1 MLTYIRENKKFIL
14 ILLLVWTVAIAW
26 ILPNR
31 YKLLSKVALMV
42 RPPGYDPQT
51 AEEFIEKGDSILQR
65 EVAYQDQGERIP
77 DLDLM
82 REACLYYYSLSERDT
97 VLYKPSW
104 TDSMHIWRFKDS
116 GLKEESSGEKKISSR
131 TRSREP
137 ITGGLNPGEY
147 WKTTSPVVLEA
158 LDYYKRA
165 LNFSGPDFTVPKKIE
180 RTALAVCRPEE
191 VLLAYADYVRNTEES
206 VRVVMENSKPKKP
219 FFSCNQDSGPINV
232 LTEKQNQ
239 MRVWSQIK
247 SNSFLIDPDRNI
259 KVNANDFKKALNL
272 LAFGIYKT
280 GLNSIS
286 PLEADGILE
295 KLLFF
300 ADPGTVEYD
309 ELLFKRGMLNYQLGK
324 RDPLFWNKS
333 IFYFR
338 EAAQSNLLDK
348 GSVFESR
355 LMTVRSEIRKGELDA
370 ALQELQSLESEL
382 YSIDKA
388 YRVTGAGRSDLV
400 EDRKKLLRYVLR
412 KKGRYE
418 EADELYVEE
427 DSLF

>member
-1 MLTYIRENKKFIL
+1 MLA
-14 ILLLVWTVAIAW
+14 VWVLAAAW

-31 YKLLSKVALMV
+31 YKLLSKLALMIQ
-42 RPPGYDPQT
+42 PPGYDPKT
-51 AEEFIEKGDSILQR
+51 AGEFIEKGDSILQT

-77 DLDLM
+77 DLNVM
-82 REACLYYYSLSERDT
+82 REACLYYYSLSERDS
-97 VLYKPSW
+97 VLYRPSW
-104 TDSMHIWRFKDS
+104 TDSMSVWRFKES
-116 GLKEESSGEKKISSR
+116 GMSEESGEKKLSSK
-131 TRSREP
+131 TKSRSP
-137 ITGGLNPGEY
+137 LTGSFNPGEY
-147 WKTTSPVVLEA
+147 WRITSPNVLEA
-158 LDYYKRA
+158 LDFYKRA
-165 LNFSGPDFTVPKKIE
+165 LNFSGPDFSVPKKIE
-180 RTALAVCRPEE
+180 KTALAVCRPEE
-191 VLLAYADYVRNTEES
+191 VLLAYADYIRNTEEA
-206 VRVVMENSKPKKP
+206 VRVAMEKIKKPKS
-219 FFSCNQDSGPINV
+219 FFSCGSDDQPQNV

-247 SNSFLIDPDRNI
+247 SNSFTIDSERNI

-272 LAFGIYKT
+272 LAFGIYRT

-300 ADPGTVEYD
+300 SDPGTVEYD
-309 ELLFKRGMLNYQLGK
+309 ELLMKRGLLNYQLGK
-324 RDPLFWNKS
+324 RDPTFFNKA

-338 EAAQSNLLDK
+338 EAAKSDLLDK

-355 LMTVRSEIRKGELDA
+355 LMTVRSEIRKGQLDN
-370 ALQELQSLESEL
+370 ALLELQQLETEL
-382 YSIDKA
+382 YTIDKA
-388 YRVTGAGRSDLV
+388 YRVTGSGRSDLV

>member
-1 MLTYIRENKKFIL
+1 MLTYIRENRKYVF
-14 ILLLVWTVAIAW
+14 LLLAAWVIAAAW

-31 YKLLSKVALMV
+31 YKLLSKLALMIQ
-42 RPPGYDPQT
+42 PPGYNAKT
-51 AEEFIEKGDSILQR
+51 AGEFIEKGDSILQT
-65 EVAYQDQGERIP
+65 EVTYQDQGDRIP
-77 DLDLM
+77 DLNVM
-82 REACLYYYSLSERDT
+82 REACLYYYSLSERDS
-97 VLYKPSW
+97 VLYRPSW
-104 TDSMHIWRFKDS
+104 TDSMSVWRFKES
-116 GLKEESSGEKKISSR
+116 GMSEESGEKKLSSK
-131 TRSREP
+131 TKSRSP
-137 ITGGLNPGEY
+137 LTGSFNPGEY
-147 WKTTSPVVLEA
+147 WRIVSPNVLEA

-165 LNFSGPDFTVPKKIE
+165 LNFSGPDFSVPKKIE
-180 RTALAVCRPEE
+180 KTALAVCRPEE
-191 VLLAYADYVRNTEES
+191 VLLAYADYIRNTEEA
-206 VRVVMENSKPKKP
+206 VRVVMEKVKKPKS
-219 FFSCNQDSGPINV
+219 FFSCGADDEPQNV

-247 SNSFLIDPDRNI
+247 SNSFTIDPERNI

-272 LAFGIYKT
+272 LAFGIYRT

-300 ADPGTVEYD
+300 SDPGTVEYD
-309 ELLFKRGMLNYQLGK
+309 ELLMKRGLLNYQLGK
-324 RDPLFWNKS
+324 RDPLFLNKA

-338 EAAQSNLLDK
+338 EAGKSDLLDK

-355 LMTVRSEIRKGELDA
+355 LMTVRSEIRRGQLDN
-370 ALQELQSLESEL
+370 ALLELQQLETEL
-382 YSIDKA
+382 YTIDKA
-388 YRVTGAGRSDLV
+388 YRVTGSGRSDLV

>member
-1 MLTYIRENKKFIL
+1 MLTYIRENKKL
-14 ILLLVWTVAIAW
+14 VLLLVFVWVAGAAW

-31 YKLLSKVALMV
+31 YKLLSKLALMLQ
-42 RPPGYDPQT
+42 PPGYDPKT
-51 AEEFIEKGDSILQR
+51 AEEFIEKGDSILQK

-77 DLDLM
+77 DLELM
-82 REACLYYYSLSERDT
+82 REACIYYASLSERDS

-104 TDSMHIWRFKDS
+104 TDSISIWRFKDS
-116 GLKEESSGEKKISSR
+116 GMSKDSSGEKKLSSK
-131 TRSREP
+131 TRSRNP

-147 WKTTSPVVLEA
+147 WRLTSPTVLEA

-165 LNFSGPDFTVPKKIE
+165 LNFSGPDLSVPKKIE
-180 RTALAVCRPEE
+180 KTALAVCRPEE
-191 VLLAYADYVRNTEES
+191 VLLAYADYIRNTEEA
-206 VRVVMENSKPKKP
+206 VRVTIEKEKPQRT
-219 FFSCNQDSGPINV
+219 FFSCNRQNDPANV

-247 SNSFLIDPDRNI
+247 SNSFVIDSDRKLI
-259 KVNANDFKKALNL
+259 VSANDFKKALNI

-300 ADPGTVEYD
+300 SDPGTVEYD
-309 ELLFKRGMLNYQLGK
+309 ELLMKRGMLNYQLGK
-324 RDPLFWNKS
+324 RDPLFFNKA

-338 EAAQSNLLDK
+338 EASKSSLLEK
-348 GSVFESR
+348 GSVFESG
-355 LMTVRSEIRKGELDA
+355 LMIIRALIRKDQLDS
-370 ALQELQSLESEL
+370 ALLELQQLEAEL
-382 YSIDKA
+382 YTIDKA
-388 YRVTGAGRSDLV
+388 YRVTGVGRSDLL
-400 EDRKKLLRYVLR
+400 EDRKKLLRYILR

-418 EADELYVEE
+418 EADELHVEE
-427 DSLF
+427 DPLF

>member
-1 MLTYIRENKKFIL
+1 MLTYIRENRRYVF
-14 ILLLVWTVAIAW
+14 LLLAVWVLAAAW

-31 YKLLSKVALMV
+31 YKLLSKLALMIQ
-42 RPPGYDPQT
+42 PPGYDPKT
-51 AEEFIEKGDSILQR
+51 AGEFIEKGDSILQT

-77 DLDLM
+77 DLNVM
-82 REACLYYYSLSERDT
+82 REACLYYYSLSERDS
-97 VLYKPSW
+97 VLYRPSW
-104 TDSMHIWRFKDS
+104 TDSMSVWRFKES
-116 GLKEESSGEKKISSR
+116 GMSEESGEKKLSSK
-131 TRSREP
+131 TKSRSP
-137 ITGGLNPGEY
+137 LTGSFNPGEY
-147 WKTTSPVVLEA
+147 WRITSPNVLEA
-158 LDYYKRA
+158 LDFYKRA
-165 LNFSGPDFTVPKKIE
+165 LNFSGPDFSVPKKIE
-180 RTALAVCRPEE
+180 KTALAVCRPEE
-191 VLLAYADYVRNTEES
+191 VLLAYADYIRNTEEA
-206 VRVVMENSKPKKP
+206 VRVAMEKIKKPKS
-219 FFSCNQDSGPINV
+219 FFSCGSDDQPQNV

-247 SNSFLIDPDRNI
+247 SNSFTIDSERNI

-272 LAFGIYKT
+272 LAFGIYRT

-300 ADPGTVEYD
+300 SDPGTVEYD
-309 ELLFKRGMLNYQLGK
+309 ELLMKRGLLNYQLGK
-324 RDPLFWNKS
+324 RDPMFFNKA

-338 EAAQSNLLDK
+338 EAAKSDLLDK

-355 LMTVRSEIRKGELDA
+355 LMTVRSEIRKGQLDN
-370 ALQELQSLESEL
+370 ALLELQQLETEL
-382 YSIDKA
+382 YTIDKA
-388 YRVTGAGRSDLV
+388 YRVTGSGRSDLV